1 MSAIVQKYSKK
12 GIGLG
17 EAQGNLGFS
26 FYVVLSQGKKKKKQ
40 ASSFKSN
47 IFFCQQ
53 WRNFRSQVSD
63 TGKFEYRLFSEI
75 SHTWEA
81 CLKNTPDY
89 IFMCMHTHTHMH
101 NAALGE

>member
-1 MSAIVQKYSKK
+1 MSAKVQKYSEK

-26 FYVVLSQGKKKKKQ
+26 FYVVLSQGKKKQ

-47 IFFCQQ
+47 ILFCQQ

-63 TGKFEYRLFSEI
+63 TGKFEYRLFSEN

-89 IFMCMHTHTHMH
+89 IFMCMHTHTHMY